1 MAVRDPGRYQRTEAR
16 WRAEPSSE
24 CEPCWEYGAFV
35 DVRDVATAVELAVT
49 VRLAGH
55 HRALLCASD
64 IAASKPS
71 LDLAARLAPGV
82 PVKDPARYQ
91 ADPWRALVDYSTAQ
105 ATLGWRPGYR
115 WSDRARA
122 SHGLD

>member
-1 MAVRDPGRYQRTEAR
+1 VAC
-16 WRAEPSSE
+16 RAELGVRTVLE
-24 CEPCWEYGAFV
+24 NGAFV
-35 DVRDVATAVELAVT
+35 DVRAVATAVELAVT

-82 PVKDPARYQ
+82 PVKDAM
-91 ADPWRALVDYSTAQ
+91 
-105 ATLGWRPGYR
+105 
-115 WSDRARA
+115 
-122 SHGLD
+122 